1 MPLFTIAGLI
11 LSTLACLCFYAA
23 SPHQK
28 LWAKAW
34 PSGLAYTA
42 CIGLLVAS
50 WLAFAQDMRPLTT
63 AFALAT
69 TLMLALS
76 VLPYVGALVSGRG

>member
-1 MPLFTIAGLI
+1 MPLFSIAGLI

-34 PSGLAYTA
+34 PSGLAYSA
-42 CIGLLVAS
+42 CIALLVAS
-50 WLAFAQDMRPLTT
+50 WWAFSQDMRPVAT
-63 AFALAT
+63 AFALVT